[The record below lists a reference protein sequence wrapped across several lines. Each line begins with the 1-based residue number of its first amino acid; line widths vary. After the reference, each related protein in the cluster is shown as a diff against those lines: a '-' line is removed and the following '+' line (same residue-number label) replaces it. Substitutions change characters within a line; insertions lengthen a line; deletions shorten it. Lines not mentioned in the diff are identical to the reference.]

1 MGVGGVV
8 RQDIDRE
15 ELTPLWQTDNDKI
28 NVFFLKKIYFLYKNC
43 INFLYPKKVLEINP
57 EESTSHLT

>member
-8 RQDIDRE
+8 RQDIDQE

-28 NVFFLKKIYFLYKNC
+28 NVFFIKKNIFPLQKLYQFPLSQK
-43 INFLYPKKVLEINP
+43 
-57 EESTSHLT
+57 STRN